1 MQTIFYLIVAFCASA
16 IGAICGMGGGVIIKP
31 TLDLFQLDSVETISF
46 LSSCTILSMTAYSV
60 GRGWMAGDSKVNVR
74 ISTPLALG
82 SIVGGVLG
90 KQLFT
95 AIQDMSSDPERV
107 GAVQAITLA
116 LVLCCVL
123 AYTLCKAHIQPL
135 QVKNSALCALI
146 GLCLGTFSSFIGI
159 GGGQANLVVLFFFF
173 SMDAKT
179 AAQNSLYVIL
189 FSQLARLITTLVTQ
203 TVPDFVPFRLVLM
216 IVGGICGGILGRKL
230 LRRLTNR
237 GVEKI
242 FIAVMVGIIL
252 VNVYNVTQFL
262 G

>member
-1 MQTIFYLIVAFCASA
+1 MQTLLYLFVAFCASA
-16 IGAICGMGGGVIIKP
+16 IGAICGMGGGVIIKL

-60 GRGWMAGDSKVNVR
+60 CRGWIAGDSKVNVR

-82 SIVGGVLG
+82 SVVGGVLG
-90 KQLFT
+90 KQIF
-95 AIQDMSSDPERV
+95 AVIQNMSSDPDRV

-116 LVLCCVL
+116 LVLCGVL

-135 QVKNSALCALI
+135 QVKNKVLCALI

-173 SMDAKT
+173 GMDAKS

-189 FSQLARLITTLVTQ
+189 FSQLARLITTIFTQ
-203 TVPDFVPFRLVLM
+203 TVPEFMPLRLALM
-216 IVGGICGGILGRKL
+216 ILGGICGGMLGRFITRKL
-230 LRRLTNR
+230 KNR
-237 GVEKI
+237 QVEMI
-242 FIAVMVGIIL
+242 FISVLFCIIM
-252 VNVYNVTQFL
+252 VNVYNMVMFL
-262 G
+262 